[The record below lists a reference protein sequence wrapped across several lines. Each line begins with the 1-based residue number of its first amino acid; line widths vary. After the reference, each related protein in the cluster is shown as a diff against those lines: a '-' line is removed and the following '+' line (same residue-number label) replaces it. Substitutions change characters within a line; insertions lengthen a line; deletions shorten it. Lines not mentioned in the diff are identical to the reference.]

1 MTKYVKSIKFSTSGE
16 TYMIRDAEQK
26 SRIDTLETQVDEK
39 ANTSYVNNALAGKQ
53 ETLKSGINIKTI
65 NNESLL
71 GSGNITIGGGSGG
84 TTNYEDLSNLPKIN
98 NVELKGNKTAT
109 DLGLATKSSVE
120 SKQDILV
127 SGTNIKTINGE
138 SLLGSSDIEVVSSY

>member
-65 NNESLL
+65 NNE
-71 GSGNITIGGGSGG
+71 
-84 TTNYEDLSNLPKIN
+84 
-98 NVELKGNKTAT
+98 
-109 DLGLATKSSVE
+109 
-120 SKQDILV
+120 
-127 SGTNIKTINGE
+127 
-138 SLLGSSDIEVVSSY
+138 